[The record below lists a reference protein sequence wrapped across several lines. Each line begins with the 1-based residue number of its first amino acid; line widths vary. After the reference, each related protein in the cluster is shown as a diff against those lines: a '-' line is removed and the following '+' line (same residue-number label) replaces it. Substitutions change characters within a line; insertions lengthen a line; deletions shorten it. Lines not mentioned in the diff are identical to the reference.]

1 MLCLISTSN
10 NNKMKNQA
18 ELIRELKNE
27 YNFLWLYIQ
36 DISEKNNLK
45 FPETKEVLEL
55 RRKASDQAEN
65 S

>member
-1 MLCLISTSN
+1 
-10 NNKMKNQA
+10 MKNQA